1 MSGLNGVVVLAAT
14 SRPDLI
20 DPALLRPGRL
30 DRLLLCDFPGRD
42 ARLEI
47 LERSVRDCAGFEDQR
62 AFNEDQLGLHAVAKA
77 TEGFSGADLR
87 ALATDA
93 HMHAVHRAMESETPG
108 DDESVVEAVVTR
120 EDVARAAREARRS
133 VPARERERLDAVA
146 RVARVMCDTA
156 TREAEMNVMREYEPE
171 LKTLKAQPP
180 ISKWNHHCAAS
191 KPIRKKF
198 RTYHSFK
205 TYDNFS

>member
-1 MSGLNGVVVLAAT
+1 MNQFLTELDGVSGLNGVVVLAAT

-93 HMHAVHRAMESETPG
+93 HMHAVHRAMESETP
-108 DDESVVEAVVTR
+108 VMTR
-120 EDVARAAREARRS
+120 GRLSRRLS
-133 VPARERERLDAVA
+133 RGRTWLGRRGRRGGRCRLGSASGWMPCLRSFAGVGWGPAGRRRRA
-146 RVARVMCDTA
+146 RVPSAYPW
-156 TREAEMNVMREYEPE
+156 RETVLEQTEQV
-171 LKTLKAQPP
+171 LKSPTHQ
-180 ISKWNHHCAAS
+180 
-191 KPIRKKF
+191 
-198 RTYHSFK
+198 
-205 TYDNFS
+205 

>member
-1 MSGLNGVVVLAAT
+1 MNQFLTELDGLSGLNGVVVLAAT

-20 DPALLRPGRL
+20 YPALLRPGRL
-30 DRLLLCDFPGRD
+30 DRLLICDFPGRD

-108 DDESVVEAVVTR
+108 DDEGEVVEALSRGRTWLGRRGRRGGRCRLGSASGSTPCLRSFAGVGLGPAGR
-120 EDVARAAREARRS
+120 RRRAR
-133 VPARERERLDAVA
+133 VPSAYPWRERDG
-146 RVARVMCDTA
+146 
-156 TREAEMNVMREYEPE
+156 TRA
-171 LKTLKAQPP
+171 
-180 ISKWNHHCAAS
+180 
-191 KPIRKKF
+191 
-198 RTYHSFK
+198 
-205 TYDNFS
+205 D

>member
-1 MSGLNGVVVLAAT
+1 MVNQFLTELDGVSGLNGVVVLAAT

-108 DDESVVEAVVTR
+108 DDEGEVVLLLLLWLLLFVVVGRPGRPGTYR
-120 EDVARAAREARRS
+120 Q
-133 VPARERERLDAVA
+133 
-146 RVARVMCDTA
+146 DT
-156 TREAEMNVMREYEPE
+156 TSLCFCFINTTETVLLLVLLLLLLWLLLVILVIFGY
-171 LKTLKAQPP
+171 
-180 ISKWNHHCAAS
+180 
-191 KPIRKKF
+191 F
-198 RTYHSFK
+198 RMGY
-205 TYDNFS
+205 

>member
-1 MSGLNGVVVLAAT
+1 MVNQFLTELDGVSGLNGVVVLAAT

-77 TEGFSGADLR
+77 TEGFSGPGLR
-87 ALATDA
+87 AQAKANSALFAPQHALSPNLPVAQGQALA
-93 HMHAVHRAMESETPG
+93 G
-108 DDESVVEAVVTR
+108 
-120 EDVARAAREARRS
+120 
-133 VPARERERLDAVA
+133 
-146 RVARVMCDTA
+146 
-156 TREAEMNVMREYEPE
+156 
-171 LKTLKAQPP
+171 QP
-180 ISKWNHHCAAS
+180 
-191 KPIRKKF
+191 
-198 RTYHSFK
+198 
-205 TYDNFS
+205 

>member
-1 MSGLNGVVVLAAT
+1 MNQFLTELDGVSGLNGVVVLAAT

-93 HMHAVHRAMESETPG
+93 HMHAVHRAMESETPS
-108 DDESVVEAVVTR
+108 DEGEVVEAVVTR

-133 VPARERERLDAVA
+133 VPARERERLDANLL
-146 RVARVMCDTA
+146 
-156 TREAEMNVMREYEPE
+156 RERRR
-171 LKTLKAQPP
+171 
-180 ISKWNHHCAAS
+180 AAS
-191 KPIRKKF
+191 EKAISVDGTTSGPCPPEDMLFVKFSSSSGKASAKKMLV
-198 RTYHSFK
+198 SP
-205 TYDNFS
+205 